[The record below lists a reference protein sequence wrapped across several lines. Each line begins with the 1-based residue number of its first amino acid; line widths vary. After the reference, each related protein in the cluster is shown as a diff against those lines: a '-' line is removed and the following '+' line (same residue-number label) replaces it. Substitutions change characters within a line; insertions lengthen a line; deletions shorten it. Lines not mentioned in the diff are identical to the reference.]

1 MPPKSLLTSSTGQEN
16 ESTTDYRPEYA
27 KTIVRF
33 NQPIA
38 LDALKQGMSD
48 PDQKRLAPQAQSA
61 ALATPT
67 VMLDPRRPKLTKG
80 NGYTLQIR
88 QLWEGTVTRLH
99 SDGFE
104 ARLSDKTNPNN
115 PDEQALF
122 DFEYVEVSDDDQRLL
137 RPGSVFYWT
146 VGTERTPAGQVKNV
160 SNVEFRYYPA
170 WTQGAIASAST
181 RAASLKEW
189 LEQSERIKPAEI

>member
-1 MPPKSLLTSSTGQEN
+1 MPPKSLITSSTGQEN
-16 ESTTDYRPEYA
+16 EDATNYSPEHATT
-27 KTIVRF
+27 VVQF
-33 NQPIA
+33 NQPVA
-38 LDALKQGMSD
+38 LDALKQGISD
-48 PDQKRLAPQAQSA
+48 PQLKHLTPQQQSA
-61 ALATPT
+61 AFVPPT
-67 VMLDPRRPKLTKG
+67 VTLEPRRPKLTKG

-88 QLWEGTVTRLH
+88 QLWEGTVTKLQ

-104 ARLSDKTNPNN
+104 ARLSDKTNPSN

-122 DFEYVEVSDDDQRLL
+122 DFGYVEVSDDDQRLL

-160 SNVEFRYYPA
+160 SNVEFRYNPA
-170 WTQGAIASAST
+170 WTRGAIESAST

-189 LEQSERIKPAEI
+189 LDKSERIDAAEI